1 MPRVWAPLVL
11 LPTWLVMVACSPHSL
26 RIGKRC
32 PCGTL
37 GAAQPWAMPLL
48 HPGVCQAHLTLHCP
62 PEFGWGRGGSVGSQQ
77 MKVELNVES
86 GSHFRW
92 VSRAFIFYGYKII
105 LTFFFINL

>member
-48 HPGVCQAHLTLHCP
+48 YPGVCQAHLTLHCP
-62 PEFGWGRGGSVGSQQ
+62 PEFGWGRGGSGGAADRPTAVICSSCLAPLV
-77 MKVELNVES
+77 MKLKILIS
-86 GSHFRW
+86 
-92 VSRAFIFYGYKII
+92 VSCS
-105 LTFFFINL
+105 L

>member
-37 GAAQPWAMPLL
+37 GAAQPWRCPSHTL
-48 HPGVCQAHLTLHCP
+48 GVRQAHLTLHCP
-62 PEFGWGRGGSVGSQQ
+62 PEFGWGRCGSVGAADRPTAMICSSCPAPLVT
-77 MKVELNVES
+77 KLKILIS
-86 GSHFRW
+86 
-92 VSRAFIFYGYKII
+92 VSCS
-105 LTFFFINL
+105 L